1 MGESVCTRSNI
12 EKRRVKRVILHTQ
25 SNRNVRQSIGEIY
38 PQMEVYGIVAGQY
51 HFINILNHIIKQIDE
66 PVDVDISSWTIAKFE
81 AMQLVKY
88 AKMARSLRVIVD
100 SSMANLVPNSFEF
113 LRELLENDSLRLLR
127 NHSKFAV
134 ITSKTWNIAIRT
146 SMNLNQNKRLEN
158 FEISDCEVLATYMRS
173 VVDEIFAT
181 PFDLKSKV
189 KIDTLGLQG
198 QEQRSDVLIDMS
210 DFW

>member
-1 MGESVCTRSNI
+1 MGRSVCTRSNV

-25 SNRNVRQSIGEIY
+25 GNRNVRRGIGEIY

-51 HFINILNHIIKQIDE
+51 HFINILAHILEQIDE
-66 PVDVDISSWTIAKFE
+66 PVDIDISSWTIAKFE
-81 AMQLVKY
+81 AMRLAEY
-88 AKMARSLRVIVD
+88 AETARSLRVIVD
-100 SSMANLVPNSFEF
+100 SSMVNLVPDSFGF
-113 LRELLENDSLRLLR
+113 LRELLKSDSIRLLR

-134 ITSKTWNIAIRT
+134 ITSETWNIAIRT

-173 VVDEIFAT
+173 IVDEIFTT

-189 KIDTLGLQG
+189 KIETLGLQG
-198 QEQRSDVLIDMS
+198 QVQRSDVLIDMS